1 MSALNVTL
9 LAFAAERRAVATLL
23 LDAQCLL
30 HLPPLSIDMALS
42 SKPAIHQGCSQM
54 MGQTDRRTLD
64 RFVHPALHTTRAVSI
79 NEQHTQHFKHLCAG
93 FQSKAQKI

>member
-54 MGQTDRRTLD
+54 MGQTDRWTLD
-64 RFVHPALHTTRAVSI
+64 RFVRFVHRALHTT
-79 NEQHTQHFKHLCAG
+79 
-93 FQSKAQKI
+93 